1 LKVKNHIQKTIRVAL
16 QLVMCLHFYSNA
28 QVLLPTPETAFE
40 KQHNFNPEVIKTK
53 NIRKITF
60 EIVDKKDFELV
71 VDKNLIETYEFDTN
85 GNISRYY
92 YTTIIKTVERQ
103 ITTGAIYKGRRKIS
117 SGHTYTVNDYV
128 YDTTSTSYFYNNN
141 KLILKRYHDG
151 ANYYESR
158 YYRYNQD
165 GQLTKELRFKETNN
179 SKDKSIFILGNQV
192 LLSEDSFQYQKYSS
206 GQVKCTF
213 LNNENR
219 SYKEQIINY
228 DSLGNKKMIFENYT
242 AASWIVQEQ
251 NFTYKNNRM
260 ETAHFKGNAN
270 NTVTLKRT
278 YEFDDKKE
286 LLTEKQYK
294 NDVLL
299 KEISYVSDSNN
310 GLLHSFIIREEAN
323 KTMRIVKLKYD
334 FGLLS
339 KNQKN

>member
-1 LKVKNHIQKTIRVAL
+1 MVFCSLNL
-16 QLVMCLHFYSNA
+16 SA
-28 QVLLPTPETAFE
+28 QVLLPTPETAFD
-40 KQHNFNPEVIKTK
+40 KQHHFNPEVIKSRG
-53 NIRKITF
+53 IRKINF
-60 EIVDKKDFELV
+60 EIVDKKDFEAV

-85 GNISRYY
+85 GLLTRYFF
-92 YTTIIKTVERQ
+92 TTIIKTVEKQ
-103 ITTGAIYKGRRKIS
+103 VTTGPVYSGRKRIS
-117 SGHTYTVNDYV
+117 AGYTYSTNEYV
-128 YDTTSTSYFYNNN
+128 YDTTSTSYFYKDN

-151 ANYYESR
+151 ANYYESH
-158 YYRYNQD
+158 YYRYNND

-179 SKDKSIFILGNQV
+179 SKDKSVFILGNQL
-192 LLSEDSFQYQKYSS
+192 LLSEDSFQYQKFSS
-206 GQVKCTF
+206 GQLKCTL

-219 SYKEQIINY
+219 PYKEQIINF
-228 DSLGNKKMIFENYT
+228 DSLGQTKKIFENYT

-251 NFTYKNNRM
+251 NFNYKNNRLSSA
-260 ETAHFKGNAN
+260 EFKGNAN
-270 NTVTLKRT
+270 NNITLKTT

-299 KEISYVSDSNN
+299 KEISYVTDSNN